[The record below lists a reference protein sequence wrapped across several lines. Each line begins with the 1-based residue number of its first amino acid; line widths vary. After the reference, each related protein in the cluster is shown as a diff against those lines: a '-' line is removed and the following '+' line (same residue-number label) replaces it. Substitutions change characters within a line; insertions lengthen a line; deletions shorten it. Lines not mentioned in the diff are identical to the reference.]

1 MAEVKVLIE
10 GYAKESDE
18 GLLASCSTV
27 LIKDSGKNILVDPG
41 CNPELL
47 IKSLKKEN
55 LELKDIDLIF
65 LTHYHIDHVLNIR
78 LFPNT
83 DVLDGGIIYRND
95 LEIEFEDKISET
107 NIKFI
112 DTPGHAHE
120 QASLIVETKQGKI
133 VIASDLFWW
142 PDKDEQKTDYESLI
156 NLKDPY
162 MKNEQELKESRK
174 KVLEIAD
181 YIIPGHGKM
190 FKVERNRPESSR
202 KF

>member
-1 MAEVKVLIE
+1 MTEVKVLIE

-27 LIKDSGKNILVDPG
+27 LIKDSNKNILVDPG
-41 CNPELL
+41 CNPKLL
-47 IKSLKKEN
+47 IESLKKQG

-65 LTHYHIDHVLNIR
+65 LTHYHPDHILNIR
-78 LFPNT
+78 LFPNV

-95 LEIEFEDKISET
+95 LEIEFEDKIPET

-120 QASLIVETKQGKI
+120 QASLIVETEQGKI
-133 VIASDLFWW
+133 GIASDLFWW
-142 PDKDEQKTDYESLI
+142 TDKDEQKTDYDSLI

-162 MKNEQELKESRK
+162 MKNEHDLKESRK
-174 KVLEIAD
+174 KLLSMAD
-181 YIIPGHGKM
+181 WIIPGHGKM
-190 FKVERNRPESSR
+190 FKVE
-202 KF
+202 K

>member
-1 MAEVKVLIE
+1 MTEVKVLIE

-41 CNPELL
+41 CNPKLL
-47 IKSLKKEN
+47 IESLKKEH
-55 LELKDIDLIF
+55 LDVKDIDLIF
-65 LTHYHIDHVLNIR
+65 ITHYHPDHILNIR

-83 DVLDGGIIYRND
+83 DVLDGGVIYRND
-95 LEIEFEDKISET
+95 LEIEFEDKIPDT

-112 DTPGHAHE
+112 NTPGHAYE
-120 QASLIVETKQGKI
+120 QASLIVETNQGKI
-133 VIASDLFWW
+133 VIASDVFWW
-142 PDKDEQKTDYESLI
+142 MDKDKQKTDYESLI
-156 NLKDPY
+156 NLKDPFV
-162 MKNEQELKESRK
+162 KNEQDLKESRK
-174 KVLEIAD
+174 KILKIAD

-190 FKVERNRPESSR
+190 FKCP